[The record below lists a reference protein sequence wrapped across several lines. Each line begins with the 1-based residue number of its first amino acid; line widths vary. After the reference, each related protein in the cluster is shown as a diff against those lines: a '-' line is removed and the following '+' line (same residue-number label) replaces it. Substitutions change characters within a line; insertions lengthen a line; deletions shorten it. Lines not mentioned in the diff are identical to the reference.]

1 MSKKISFVL
10 AGLLCAVCLG
20 FVASQQ
26 EEKTFKQEQPELFM
40 ISIAHV
46 KPAMAKQYEGAVKEI
61 IRELTDYN
69 VDPAKVSFHAVQG
82 SELGYVF
89 VHPLENFGAME
100 SMHQNWEQAIESI
113 GREQFKTLLAKADA
127 ATVSRERLFTK
138 HRAELSY
145 TPENPALKSEDVKFL
160 NYKFIYVTPGQEET
174 FEEVAKEFV
183 AIYKKNCIDT
193 GWNVYQSVTGTDLPL
208 FVIIEAG
215 KSRAQFAVNEERI
228 KAKLAEQTKE
238 LGQKAV
244 TCFRKVVHKEGYPR
258 PDLSYPTPETE

>member
-26 EEKTFKQEQPELFM
+26 EEKTPKPEQPGLFM

-46 KPAMAKQYEGAVKEI
+46 KPAMSKQYEGAVKEI

-113 GREQFKTLLAKADA
+113 GQERFKSLIAKADA

-145 TPENPALKSEDVKFL
+145 TPENPALKSEDVKFI
-160 NYKFIYVTPGQEET
+160 NYNFIYVTPGQEET

-183 AIYKKNCIDT
+183 ALYKNNCIDR
-193 GWNVYQSVTGTDLPL
+193 GWNVYESVTGTDLPL
-208 FVIIEAG
+208 FVIIETG
-215 KSRAQFAVNEERI
+215 KSRAEYAASEERI
-228 KAKLAEQTKE
+228 ETLLEEQIKE
-238 LGQKAV
+238 LGKKANS
-244 TCFRKVVHKEGYPR
+244 CIRKIVRMEGKPR
-258 PDLSYPTPETE
+258 PDLSYPAPETE